1 MTRPHRVV
9 FLTFPGTKMLDVT
22 GPAEV
27 FADANLHG
35 ARYSLSYVSP
45 DGGNVIT
52 TVGTPLVTEAASSAL
67 ESGTIDTLVVAGGE
81 CLVDEPIPED
91 LVRTARELA
100 ERSLRVASVCTGA
113 FILAE
118 AGLLDQRRATT
129 HWMHTDRLAREH
141 PEITVL
147 PDALFTQDGPIFT
160 SAGVSSGIDLALALV
175 NADHGEDLAR
185 AVSRG
190 LVVYM
195 QRTGGQSQFSA
206 ALRWPSP
213 TAPGLRKAVDAVTT
227 DPGAEHSVGSLA
239 ALVNVSERHLTRLF
253 KAELNLTPSKFL
265 ENVRLDSAKALLDAG
280 HTVTETARLAGFGS
294 DENLRRSFTLRY
306 GLAPSQYRGRFHSAR

>member
-1 MTRPHRVV
+1 MPRNHRVV
-9 FLTFPGTKMLDVT
+9 FLAFPGAKMLDVT

-35 ARYSLSYVSP
+35 AQYSLSYVSP
-45 DGGNVIT
+45 GGGNVLT
-52 TVGTPLVTEAASSAL
+52 TVGTPLVTEAASSAV
-67 ESGTIDTLVVAGGE
+67 ESGPIDTLVVAGGE
-81 CLVDEPIPED
+81 CLVDQPIPEE
-91 LVRTARELA
+91 LIATARELA
-100 ERSLRVASVCTGA
+100 DRSHRVASVCTGA
-113 FILAE
+113 FVLAK
-118 AGLLDQRRATT
+118 AGLLNERRATT
-129 HWMHTDRLAREH
+129 HWLHTDRLAREH
-141 PEITVL
+141 PEINVL
-147 PDALFTQDGPIFT
+147 PDALYTQDGPVFT

-175 NADHGEDLAR
+175 NADHGEELAR
-185 AVSRG
+185 NVSRG

-195 QRTGGQSQFSA
+195 QRAGGQSQFSA

-213 TAPGLRKAVDAVTT
+213 ATPGLQKAVDAVTS

-253 KAELNLTPSKFL
+253 KAELNLTPSKFI
-265 ENVRLDSAKALLDAG
+265 EHVRLDSAKALLDAG

-306 GLAPSQYRGRFHSAR
+306 GLAPSYYRGRFNTAR